1 MSQLELFTPL
11 SRAPAKRH
19 EPYAT
24 YDARAAKRIILERLQ
39 KSGGN
44 WVRRMALRRATGMR
58 PELVAA
64 VFEELTRA
72 GLIEFNE
79 AMQIIHSAH
88 GPMGHTRGY
97 RICNQMQEAA

>member
-11 SRAPAKRH
+11 SRATAKRH

-24 YDARAAKRIILERLQ
+24 YDARTAKRIILERLQ
-39 KSGGN
+39 KSGGD

-58 PELVAA
+58 PDLVAA
-64 VFEELTRA
+64 AFDELTRA

-79 AMQIIHSAH
+79 AMQIIHPAH

-97 RICNQMQEAA
+97 RICHQMQGAA

>member
-1 MSQLELFTPL
+1 MSQLELFATP
-11 SRAPAKRH
+11 SRAAATRH

-44 WVRRMALRRATGMR
+44 WERRMALRRATGMR
-58 PELVAA
+58 PDLVAA
-64 VFEELTRA
+64 AFDELERA

-79 AMQIIHSAH
+79 SMQIIHPAH
-88 GPMGHTRGY
+88 GFMGHTRGY
-97 RICNQMQEAA
+97 RIARQPQVAA